1 MDLLQSSVS
10 AVFLTGDRSRLDP
23 RWQTPH
29 TRDPFA
35 RLYWVRDGGGYVRHH
50 GLEFPLRPG
59 HAYLIPP
66 RCDCAYGCP
75 ERVEIW
81 WAHVTL
87 ELWGSLDAF
96 ACLPCRYELERAE
109 AGQAFPWHLRQLLA
123 LAGQETAVARLTMT
137 GLILQLAAPFFRVPP
152 TAEAG
157 AGLAAPQRRFLPV
170 LDYIDRH
177 LRENTPLPRL
187 AALVHLQPAYF
198 SHRFAHCFGL
208 GPVAWRNRR
217 RIDRSIPLL
226 LGTERTLDDIAG
238 ETGFANAFHFS
249 RVFKHVIG
257 IAPDPFRHRRRGP

>member
-10 AVFLTGDRSRLDP
+10 AVFLTGDQSRLDP
-23 RWQTPH
+23 RWQDPH
-29 TRDPFA
+29 TCDPFA

-50 GLEFPLRPG
+50 GQDFPLLPG

-96 ACLPCRYELERAE
+96 ACLPCRYELNRAE
-109 AGQAFPWHLRQLLA
+109 VGRAFPRQLRQLLA
-123 LAGQETAVARLTMT
+123 LAGQDTPAARLTAI
-137 GLILQLAAPFFRVPP
+137 GLILQLTAPFFRVPAAADTGTGL
-152 TAEAG
+152 TA
-157 AGLAAPQRRFLPV
+157 PRRRFLPV
-170 LDYIDRH
+170 LNYIDRH

-198 SHRFAHCFGL
+198 SHRFARLFGL
-208 GPVAWRNRR
+208 APVAWRNRR
-217 RIDRSIPLL
+217 RIDRGIPLL
-226 LGTERTLDDIAG
+226 LGTERTLNDIAG
-238 ETGFANAFHFS
+238 EIGFANAFHFS
-249 RVFKHVIG
+249 RVFKQVIG
-257 IAPDPFRHRRRGP
+257 IAPDRFRHRRRGP